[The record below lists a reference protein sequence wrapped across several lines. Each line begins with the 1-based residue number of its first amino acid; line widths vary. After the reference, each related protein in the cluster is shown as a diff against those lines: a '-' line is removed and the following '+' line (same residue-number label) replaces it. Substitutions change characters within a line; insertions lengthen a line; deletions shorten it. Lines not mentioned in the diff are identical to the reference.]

1 MINVG
6 GLVPPHPS
14 VMCYHPCPGEP
25 RRHLWTS
32 APRRPFGAEALI
44 VYGKCRVFPPGHLA
58 ARYAPVSGSS
68 LTWGSPCSAG
78 PRDGN
83 TSAAGAIEE
92 SPMWEPEAWASSGG
106 WPAPRETRTGR
117 GARGRSGPTPLV
129 GRSPEGGGERRSASW
144 DPRAEGGGA
153 SAPGSLGERG
163 PRGWDFWVLGRILE
177 TRSLGGGEG

>member
-14 VMCYHPCPGEP
+14 VMCYHPSPPGATQASVDFSSQETFRSRGP
-25 RRHLWTS
+25 DSLWEVPGIS
-32 APRRPFGAEALI
+32 S
-44 VYGKCRVFPPGHLA
+44 GHLA

-83 TSAAGAIEE
+83 RSAAGAIEE
-92 SPMWEPEAWASSGG
+92 SPMWEQEAWASSGG

-117 GARGRSGPTPLV
+117 GARGRSGSTPLV

-153 SAPGSLGERG
+153 SAPGSLGDRG
-163 PRGWDFWVLGRILE
+163 PRGWDFWVLE